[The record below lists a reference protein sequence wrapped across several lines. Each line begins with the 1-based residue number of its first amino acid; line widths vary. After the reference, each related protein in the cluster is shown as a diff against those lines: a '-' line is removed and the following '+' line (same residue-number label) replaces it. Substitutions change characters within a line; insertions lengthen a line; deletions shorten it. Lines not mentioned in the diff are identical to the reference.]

1 MHVRMW
7 QIDTWDWQ
15 YSNRPWEVVRRFI
28 TELDRVG
35 GGVVLMH
42 DIQQQT
48 VEALPAILDVVR
60 QRGLTVVRETAL
72 LADKY
77 LPQSDAGRV
86 G

>member
-1 MHVRMW
+1 
-7 QIDTWDWQ
+7 
-15 YSNRPWEVVRRFI
+15 
-28 TELDRVG
+28 
-35 GGVVLMH
+35 MH